1 MANKSTYKLDTPSGV
16 RALLRDRHYLG
27 SLREKGDMVASDIL
41 IDLDKAIGLA
51 KITERQAMAIALVYG
66 LDMTRG
72 QAAAELGVT
81 RQAVDQLIWTA
92 SKRIAA
98 VYRGWDYGEVA
109 VSSTKGDG
117 EAYVT

>member
-1 MANKSTYKLDTPSGV
+1 MTKKTYSLNTPSGV

-81 RQAVDQLIWTA
+81 REAVNQLIWTA
-92 SKRIAA
+92 SKRIAG
-98 VYRGWDYGEVA
+98 VYRSWGYGDVTIATEKDGGGVA
-109 VSSTKGDG
+109 S
-117 EAYVT
+117 